1 MIMSLNKKGMVF
13 MPKKNGKIAE
23 PEQNTTAKTTADAK
37 WVNIAFVKDTINGK
51 ASVSS
56 KSFYKKDAN
65 GNYITDNKGDKVRY
79 ENVTMRLMRD
89 DKIVKGHAAIPHY
102 CIHPSK
108 RREMNP
114 DGTPKL
120 NPDGTNVYKIYPGYK
135 NISIRGA
142 DTPIDVTFYTAQ
154 RDDKGNVIDGVRP
167 EAETVTYTAEE
178 LNKAFLEAKSYLYD
192 YYKSK
197 EAGKDAKKN
206 EAPAKNQVAEREIPD
221 VEEDFSEDFE
231 DFEDFDA
238 NDAF

>member
-1 MIMSLNKKGMVF
+1 
-13 MPKKNGKIAE
+13 
-23 PEQNTTAKTTADAK
+23 
-37 WVNIAFVKDTINGK
+37 
-51 ASVSS
+51 
-56 KSFYKKDAN
+56 
-65 GNYITDNKGDKVRY
+65 
-79 ENVTMRLMRD
+79 
-89 DKIVKGHAAIPHY
+89 
-102 CIHPSK
+102 
-108 RREMNP
+108 MNP